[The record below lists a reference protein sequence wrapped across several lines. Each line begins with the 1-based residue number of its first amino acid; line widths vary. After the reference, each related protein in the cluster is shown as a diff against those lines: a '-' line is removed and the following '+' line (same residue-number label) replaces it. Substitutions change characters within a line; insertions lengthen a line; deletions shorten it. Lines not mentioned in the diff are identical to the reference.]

1 MSRAECETM
10 TTAMEEAT
18 RDALAGFAK
27 IGALDAGA
35 ARADEDARTAG
46 REARDAEAAISV
58 ADDPAAMAM
67 EVQAARA
74 RQRAA
79 EDRAAALRA
88 AIPAAQTAFLRG
100 ADALGPVVNALVAA
114 ERART
119 DAKVERAARA
129 YAQAVAEATALAN
142 AAPDFGDIIGPGW
155 LHAWLPTSARQ
166 AWGQAN
172 GIPLFV
178 RDSRPALSPRLQ
190 ALAEA
195 STVLRRAEV
204 LANRTGWASSVQDAP
219 RRAVPDAETRPVVT
233 EEIGGDA

>member
-1 MSRAECETM
+1 MSVETETK
-10 TTAMEEAT
+10 TTAIEEAT
-18 RDALAGFAK
+18 RAALARFAK
-27 IGALDAGA
+27 IADLERGA
-35 ARADEDARTAG
+35 AKASEDARTAG
-46 REARDAEAAISV
+46 REARDAQAAIHAS
-58 ADDPAAMAM
+58 DDPATLAG
-67 EVQAARA
+67 EVQAALA

-88 AIPAAQTAFLRG
+88 AIPAAQAAALRG

-114 ERART
+114 EQARA
-119 DAKVERAARA
+119 DAKTERTARA
-129 YAQAVAEATALAN
+129 YAQAVTEAAALAH
-142 AAPDFGDIIGPGW
+142 AAPDFGGVIGPGW
-155 LHAWLPTSARQ
+155 LHAWLPTSTRQ

-178 RDSRPALSPRLQ
+178 RDARPAPSPRLQ

-204 LANRTGWASSVQDAP
+204 LANRIGWASSVQDAP

-233 EEIGGDA
+233 EEIRGGA